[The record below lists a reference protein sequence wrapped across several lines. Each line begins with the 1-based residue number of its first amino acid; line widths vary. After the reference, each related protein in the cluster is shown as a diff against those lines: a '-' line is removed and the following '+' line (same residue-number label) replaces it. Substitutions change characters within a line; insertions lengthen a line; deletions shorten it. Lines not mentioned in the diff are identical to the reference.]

1 MPLKHNELAP
11 CLLVFDNCFKPKTF
25 IDEVEAECSQ
35 PWGYLSWYMSK
46 VGTSKTQSER
56 PDYRS
61 SLLCDLGVLN
71 LPPEAVSEQR
81 ILPLVEAWH
90 NIYGDLQKVIWTYRN
105 MYNIDV
111 KEDEGFAINKY
122 GRGAEYKGHVDHHP
136 TNQRVFSIVAFL
148 NDNFD
153 GGELVFPLLD
163 ISIKPQ
169 AGSAVM
175 FPSNFPYYHY
185 ANQVGA
191 ESSNEVKYSLV
202 TWFR

>member
-1 MPLKHNELAP
+1 MSTKPNELAP
-11 CLLVFDNCFKPKTF
+11 CLLVFDNCFKPGTF
-25 IDEVEAECSQ
+25 MDDVEAECSQ

-46 VGTSKTQSER
+46 VGTSEQQSER

-61 SLLCDLGVLN
+61 SLLCELAVLN
-71 LPPEAVSEQR
+71 LPLDAVAEQR
-81 ILPLVEAWH
+81 IIPLVESWH
-90 NIYGDLQKVIWTYRN
+90 KIHGDLQKVVWTYRN

-148 NDNFD
+148 NDNFA
-153 GGELVFPLLD
+153 GGELTFPLLGV
-163 ISIKPQ
+163 SVKPK

-185 ANQVGA
+185 ANPVGSD
-191 ESSNEVKYSLV
+191 SSNEVKYSLV